1 MLSGRYRTD
10 LLSSHWTTNRSGV
23 CLLPLCTGSCLGS
36 IEHLLLFCPAL
47 HETRNKMMKLM
58 YEVAS
63 ESLHLHNI
71 ISWVLSHPDRKS
83 VLTQFLLDCS
93 SLPIVANM
101 CQQYDSVI
109 KQRLY
114 YITRNWCYSMHR
126 SRMTL
131 MKLPQYR

>member
-1 MLSGRYRTD
+1 
-10 LLSSHWTTNRSGV
+10 
-23 CLLPLCTGSCLGS
+23 
-36 IEHLLLFCPAL
+36 
-47 HETRNKMMKLM
+47 MKLM

-63 ESLHLHNI
+63 ESPYLQHI

-93 SLPIVANM
+93 TLPIVANM
-101 CQQYDSVI
+101 CQLYGSEM
-109 KQRLY
+109 KQRLFY
-114 YITRNWCYSMHR
+114 VTRNWCYSMHR